1 MNVTA
6 KLLSVFLV
14 DKQFRGLRSRLAA
27 AERFLAEQNK
37 LIEQLDA
44 KKASLDAQV
53 RQITAT
59 ASNFEGEMKRL
70 DARMA
75 NCLWAHRAAFDAFV
89 GVPRILLYDNLK
101 SAVIQREGAAIRFN
115 PEILKFAGHYRYE
128 PRPVAVARGNQQ
140 GRVER
145 AFRHRDAAD
154 RPDFC
159 AMVA

>member
-75 NCLWAHRAAFDAFV
+75 TIREQMDSAQTNKEYKAFLTEVNTIKAERDRQETSALEHMGKV
-89 GVPRILLYDNLK
+89 EDLK
-101 SAVIQREGAAIRFN
+101 KQLDDIAKQRTER
-115 PEILKFAGHYRYE
+115 EK
-128 PRPVAVARGNQQ
+128 VQAVA
-140 GRVER
+140 
-145 AFRHRDAAD
+145 
-154 RPDFC
+154 
-159 AMVA
+159 